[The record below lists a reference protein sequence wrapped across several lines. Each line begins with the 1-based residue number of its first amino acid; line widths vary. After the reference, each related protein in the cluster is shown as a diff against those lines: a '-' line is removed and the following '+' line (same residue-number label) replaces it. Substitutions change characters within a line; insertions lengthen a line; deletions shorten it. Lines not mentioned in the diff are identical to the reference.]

1 VANIP
6 KEAPEVNPSVPKQ
19 DLTEHLVSSEIV
31 YDGVMLRVFKDTV
44 RLPSG
49 RLAPRE
55 YIRHPGA
62 VTIIPLLA
70 SGEVVME
77 RQFRY
82 PLARDFYEFPAGK
95 IDPGEEPLV
104 TGKRE
109 LLEETGYSAEIWTHL
124 TTIHPVIGYADER
137 IEIYLAENLS
147 AAPARLDDGEFLEV
161 FALPVA
167 TAVEW
172 VESGRI
178 TDVKTVIGVFWL
190 EKLLAKRAPR

>member
-1 VANIP
+1 VADT
-6 KEAPEVNPSVPKQ
+6 PKQ

-31 YDGVMLRVFKDTV
+31 YDGVMLRVFKDKV

-49 RLAPRE
+49 RLATRE

-70 SGEVVME
+70 NGDVVME

-82 PLARDFYEFPAGK
+82 PLARDFIEFPAGK

-109 LLEETGYSAEIWTHL
+109 LLEETGYSAGSWSHL

-137 IEIYLAENLS
+137 IEIYLAENLT
-147 AAPARLDDGEFLEV
+147 AAPARLDEGEFLEV
-161 FALPVA
+161 FSLPVA
-167 TAVEW
+167 TVVEW

-190 EKLLAKRAPR
+190 EKLLAKRNKA